1 MFQFPSL
8 AYITY
13 VFCNIYPD
21 ITLDWLSN
29 SEIPGSKTVTVL
41 PGLIAGSHVLHRLLV
56 PRHPPYAL
64 CNFFQNPLLIQVVSP
79 DKSGDR
85 CINILVFL
93 LFMEISKY
101 ERTIKTCGVTGNRT
115 PNPQLAKLVLYQ
127 LSYNPLFSIIN
138 LQ

>member
-13 VFCNIYPD
+13 LFCNIYPD

-29 SEIPGSKTVTVL
+29 SEIPGSETVTVL

-64 CNFFQNPLLIQVVSP
+64 CNFFQQ
-79 DKSGDR
+79 
-85 CINILVFL
+85 
-93 LFMEISKY
+93 
-101 ERTIKTCGVTGNRT
+101 
-115 PNPQLAKLVLYQ
+115 
-127 LSYNPLFSIIN
+127 SIIDTGSVPR
-138 LQ
+138 